1 MDDIEIGYA
10 AGMIDADGSIG
21 IQNKRSRN
29 NYQLRVAVA
38 MKYDTIPI
46 WLHERFGGS
55 ISRYKNNGRPF
66 VMWVVSGTLAKDCC
80 RFLFPYL
87 ILKKTQA
94 EIALEYPISAYG
106 KHLTESDKYEQEYL
120 YRIMKELNH

>member
-1 MDDIEIGYA
+1 MNDIELGYA
-10 AGMIDADGSIG
+10 AGIIDGEGSIE

-29 NYQLRVAVA
+29 NYQLRVAVG

-55 ISRYKNNGRPF
+55 LCAYKNDSRQMT
-66 VMWVVSGTLAKDCC
+66 MWVVSGVLAKNCC
-80 RFLFPYL
+80 ECLLPYL
-87 ILKKTQA
+87 ILKKTHA
-94 EIALEYPISAYG
+94 EVALEYPVGACG
-106 KHLTESDKYEQEYL
+106 KHLADADKLEQKYL